1 MFSFNNTNKF
11 LPGTTRVVVTI
22 VVFLIVGI
30 LATLGYFAFKVN
42 SIYQSVQ
49 AGKNDLNQALVF
61 MDRGELE
68 LAQRTAKEAIESFS
82 RASDELS
89 KLQKNFFIKTLARF
103 NNDFKN
109 LNHIASSAEVLSR
122 SAENAFTLISE
133 FEEIFSGQKV
143 AKFSEFS
150 VAEKTLILQKLYE
163 SRPEMQGIKANLDL
177 ALFYLDQNKGGYF
190 SNMFS
195 LQMDEFKEQLKQ
207 ASLSLDNLVS
217 LSALVPVLAGYPEPA
232 SYLVVLQNNNELR
245 PSGGFIGTYGLLT
258 VSLGDIIKLETHDSY
273 HLDMPASLNKSFKV
287 VPPEEIKKYLGV
299 ENWYLRDSNW
309 SPDFEV
315 SAKQIEWFY
324 QEEMKA
330 AKRESE
336 ILSLS
341 GVIAVTPDL
350 ITDLIK
356 VVGEIEV
363 DGQKYNADNFVE
375 ILQYEVEMAF
385 REEGISEWD
394 RKNVIGNILSELK
407 IKLFDLDS
415 NNWKKVAGVLNNNIA
430 EKNILVYLNDDSY
443 QMNSSALNWDG
454 KIKDNSSD
462 YLMVVDAN
470 LAAYKTDRVMNKK
483 IKYYLTEQSDG
494 RFKARVELL
503 YQNNGWFDWQTT
515 RYRSFTRVYYPSNSV
530 FISDYGFAKDS
541 VISALES
548 NIDYPKNY
556 SGGFMSI
563 EPKKE
568 ATLVFEYYLS
578 EEIGS
583 KIKKEKKYSLVLQ
596 KQAGNNSSFE
606 MYFKFL
612 NPISSWSKN
621 VEADAIKKVDGSGLE
636 WSGDLNQDRY
646 LTVTF

>member
-1 MFSFNNTNKF
+1 MFSFNHTNKF
-11 LPGTTRVVVTI
+11 LPGTTRVIVTI
-22 VVFLIVGI
+22 VVFFVVAI
-30 LATLGYFAFKVN
+30 LATVGYFAFKVN

-49 AGKNDLNQALVF
+49 AGKNDLNQAIVF

-82 RASDELS
+82 NASQELS
-89 KLQKNFFIKTLARF
+89 ELQNNFFIKNLARI

-109 LNHIASSAEVLSR
+109 LNHIAASAEVLSR

-133 FEEIFSGQKV
+133 FEEVFSGKKV

-150 VAEKTLILQKLYE
+150 ASEKTLILQKLYE

-177 ALFYLDQNKGGYF
+177 ALFYLNQNQGGYF

-195 LQMDEFKEQLKQ
+195 LQMDEFKEQLEQ
-207 ASLSLDNLVS
+207 ASMSLDNLVS

-232 SYLVVLQNNNELR
+232 SYLIVLQNNNELR

-258 VSLGDIIKLETHDSY
+258 VSLGDITKLETHDSY

-287 VPPEEIKKYLGV
+287 IPPAEIKKYLGV

-309 SPDFEV
+309 SPDFAV

-330 AKRESE
+330 AKREAE
-336 ILSLS
+336 ILPLA

-394 RKNVIGNILSELK
+394 RKNVIGKILSELK

-415 NNWKKVAGVLNNNIA
+415 NSWKKVAGVFSSSISK
-430 EKNILVYLNDDSY
+430 KNILVYLNNPSY
-443 QMNSSALNWDG
+443 QQNSSDLNWDG
-454 KIKDNSSD
+454 KIKESSLD

-470 LAAYKTDRVMNKK
+470 LAAYKTDRVMDKK

-494 RFKARVELL
+494 RFKARVEML
-503 YQNNGWFDWQTT
+503 YKNNGWFDWQTT
-515 RYRSFTRVYYPSNSV
+515 RYRSFTRVYYPLNSA
-530 FISDYGFAKDS
+530 FISDYGFENGS
-541 VISALES
+541 VVSALEAGIS
-548 NIDYPKNY
+548 YPKSY

-568 ATLVFEYYLS
+568 ATLVFEYYLP
-578 EEIGS
+578 EEVS
-583 KIKKEKKYSLVLQ
+583 AKIKKEKKYSLILQ

-612 NPISSWSKN
+612 NPITSWSKN
-621 VEADAIKKVDGSGLE
+621 VESDIVEKANNDLK
-636 WSGDLNQDRY
+636 WQGDLNQDRY